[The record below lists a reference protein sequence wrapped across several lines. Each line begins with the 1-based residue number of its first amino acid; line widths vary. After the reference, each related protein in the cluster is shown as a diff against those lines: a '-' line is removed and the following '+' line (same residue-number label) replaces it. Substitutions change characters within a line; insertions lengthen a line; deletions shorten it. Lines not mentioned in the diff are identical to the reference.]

1 MHHNYGWC
9 AWPKENSDKQL
20 FFSVSQWSNTI
31 IFYFSCCAK
40 NLSIV
45 CESESRQQREVVTV
59 QTSYHPEDDKLCLSF
74 QDSVPLH
81 IIKGKMIRRPSVTM
95 QKTGLTNY
103 SSFLVWSGLE
113 KNITYKCGH
122 YGSVN
127 NHFRHGDD
135 NRTKEQPGDP
145 SYLLWTTEQIRKCWS
160 GYFCPL
166 HLCYKYPKQ

>member
-31 IFYFSCCAK
+31 IFCFSCCAK

-81 IIKGKMIRRPSVTM
+81 IIKGKMIRRLSAVSLCRRMASPIIPHS
-95 QKTGLTNY
+95 
-103 SSFLVWSGLE
+103 WSGLVW
-113 KNITYKCGH
+113 KRISPINVITMVQSTTIFGM
-122 YGSVN
+122 V
-127 NHFRHGDD
+127 
-135 NRTKEQPGDP
+135 T
-145 SYLLWTTEQIRKCWS
+145 TTERRNNRVILLTYSEQLNK
-160 GYFCPL
+160 
-166 HLCYKYPKQ
+166 

>member
-31 IFYFSCCAK
+31 IFCFSCCAK

-81 IIKGKMIRRPSVTM
+81 IIKGKMIRRLSVTM
-95 QKTGLTNY
+95 QKIGLTNY
-103 SSFLVWSGLE
+103 SSFLVWKRISPINVVAMVQSTTIFGVV
-113 KNITYKCGH
+113 T
-122 YGSVN
+122 
-127 NHFRHGDD
+127 
-135 NRTKEQPGDP
+135 
-145 SYLLWTTEQIRKCWS
+145 TTERRNNQAILLTYSEQLNK
-160 GYFCPL
+160 
-166 HLCYKYPKQ
+166 